1 MVEKIFEVKTL
12 FPVYADIDGNERTT
26 TKRVVEV
33 LEASPEDVV
42 NLYNSYLEG
51 DYKVSISFIPPA
63 KQEQKENADH
73 ADDNSKEAVITPFD
87 VGKALDK
94 QGIPYRATLKI
105 KDKGDYEDMIKV
117 IHLVEADGFN
127 LNVSVTLK
135 INEDSLIN
143 LDVPGTWTERENAIF
158 KVSPKAHTNKVE
170 ELKSLYEAIN
180 RAGYE
185 AKIDITPK
193 APEANNMDDDNDT
206 FANQLS
212 AYPSHTLVKFS
223 LRNNAD

>member
-1 MVEKIFEVKTL
+1 MCIR
-12 FPVYADIDGNERTT
+12 DR
-26 TKRVVEV
+26 
-33 LEASPEDVV
+33 
-42 NLYNSYLEG
+42 
-51 DYKVSISFIPPA
+51 
-63 KQEQKENADH
+63 
-73 ADDNSKEAVITPFD
+73 
-87 VGKALDK
+87 
-94 QGIPYRATLKI
+94 PYRATLKI

-185 AKIDITPK
+185 AKIDINPK

>member
-1 MVEKIFEVKTL
+1 M
-12 FPVYADIDGNERTT
+12 
-26 TKRVVEV
+26 
-33 LEASPEDVV
+33 
-42 NLYNSYLEG
+42 
-51 DYKVSISFIPPA
+51 
-63 KQEQKENADH
+63 
-73 ADDNSKEAVITPFD
+73 ITPFD

-223 LRNNAD
+223 LRNSAD